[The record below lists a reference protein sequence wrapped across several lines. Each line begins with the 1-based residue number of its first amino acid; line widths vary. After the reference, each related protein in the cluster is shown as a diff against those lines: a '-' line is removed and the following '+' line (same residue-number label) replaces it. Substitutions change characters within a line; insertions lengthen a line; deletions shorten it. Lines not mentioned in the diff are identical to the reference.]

1 MGGLNMDAGF
11 GNALVPAFALAL
23 AAVALVCSG
32 LGGLCGWLFFGK
44 FWFGTVTGAGVALL
58 FVLGAA
64 AWVFLR

>member
-1 MGGLNMDAGF
+1 MDAGF
-11 GNALVPAFALAL
+11 GNALLLAFALAL
-23 AAVALVCSG
+23 AAVTFVCSG

-44 FWFGTVTGAGVALL
+44 FWFGTMTGAGVALL